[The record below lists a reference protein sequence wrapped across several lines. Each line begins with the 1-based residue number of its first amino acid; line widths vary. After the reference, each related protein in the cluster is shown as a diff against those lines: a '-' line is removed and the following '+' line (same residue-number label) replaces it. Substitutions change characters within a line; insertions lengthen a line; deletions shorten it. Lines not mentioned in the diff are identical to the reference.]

1 MISCRYINNILVTA
15 FFSAVTSFVS
25 AQNYSITP
33 NDSIVGTVPFNDIY
47 HFNIYQNNLTA
58 GNLVFSYQ
66 KVYATYPIGWTAN
79 LCDNGTCFDEFP
91 DSGTMDTVFNGDV
104 GLMSV
109 GINPGEIAGV
119 SLVQYVIWEA
129 ATPDMVDTLTW
140 IISAE
145 VPNVIYNAASVATVN
160 LFLNPT
166 SQSLNIQTDLLNGF
180 EYLIYDLAGK
190 QLVEGRIYQANGA
203 ITIANLSSG
212 IYFISVVD
220 ENEVAASKH
229 FFISN

>member
-1 MISCRYINNILVTA
+1 MIYSRNKNNILVTA
-15 FFSAVTSFVS
+15 FLIAVTNFLY

-47 HFNIYQNNLTA
+47 HFNIYQNNLTT
-58 GNLVFSYQ
+58 GDLVFSYQ
-66 KVYATYPIGWTAN
+66 KIYTSYPIGWTAN

-109 GINPGEIAGV
+109 GVNPGEIAGV
-119 SLVQYVIWEA
+119 SFMQYIIWES
-129 ATPDMVDTLTW
+129 ATPELVDTLTW

-145 VPNVIYNAASVATVN
+145 APNAIQDASTALN

-166 SQSLNIQTDLLNGF
+166 NQNLVVQTSLLTGF
-180 EYLIYDLAGK
+180 DYFIYDM
-190 QLVEGRIYQANGA
+190 QGRLIQDGHVYQASAA
-203 ITIANLSSG
+203 IRINDLING
-212 IYFISVVD
+212 IYFISVLGD
-220 ENEVAASKH
+220 NNNLTSKH

>member
-1 MISCRYINNILVTA
+1 MRHSRKRNNILVTA
-15 FFSAVTSFVS
+15 SLIAVTNFLY

-47 HFNIYQNNLTA
+47 HFNIYQNNLTT
-58 GNLVFSYQ
+58 GDLVFSY
-66 KVYATYPIGWTAN
+66 KKIYTTYPIGWSAN

-109 GINPGEIAGV
+109 GVNPGNIGGV
-119 SLVQYVIWEA
+119 SLMQYEIWEST
-129 ATPDMVDTLTW
+129 TPELVDTLTW

-145 VPNVIYNAASVATVN
+145 GPNAIEDEDAVLN
-160 LFLNPT
+160 LYLDPSSQNLVVQTSFL
-166 SQSLNIQTDLLNGF
+166 SGF
-180 EYLIYDLAGK
+180 DYIIYDTQGRHL
-190 QLVEGRIYQANGA
+190 QEGSAIQAEVVIRIN
-203 ITIANLSSG
+203 NLSNG
-212 IYFISVVD
+212 IYFISILGEKD
-220 ENEVAASKH
+220 NLTSKH